1 MARTRPFLPNQ
12 REREEDRMT
21 ATPESIAKAVS
32 ICAARFVAN
41 DTDHPV
47 GQALHALA
55 VARLARMLD
64 NGGAPGWPRPRN
76 EPPSVSEPC
85 QRVDPVDLLQRDIR
99 LPSPPNV
106 LTELQDTAARPTSSV
121 DDLAAV
127 VARDPSLAALILR
140 QVNSAFYGC
149 PQRVETI
156 PRAVAVLGMRQ
167 LTMLAT
173 GACVTRLFGEMPEDT
188 IDLVD
193 FWRHSVGVG
202 LAARALALRL
212 GLSEP
217 ERHFTAGLL
226 HDIGRLALCVAAPD
240 RARRVRE
247 LCAEGMGIC
256 EAEAACGLDHAV
268 FGGMLLRK
276 WNLPFPLALAVL
288 RHHAPSREDA
298 GVGAALTHV
307 ADIMVTTLH
316 PAANGEFVIPRL
328 EIPAVTRLGITPDD
342 MTAASAELD
351 EWLAAT
357 MEMFFGHA
365 A

>member
-1 MARTRPFLPNQ
+1 
-12 REREEDRMT
+12 MT

-41 DTDHPV
+41 DTDHLV
-47 GQALHALA
+47 GKALHSLA
-55 VARLARMLD
+55 VGRLARILD
-64 NGGAPGWPRPRN
+64 NGGAPAWSAPRGERPPIN
-76 EPPSVSEPC
+76 EPGPPI
-85 QRVDPVDLLQRDIR
+85 DPVDLLQRDIR
-99 LPSPPNV
+99 LPSLPSV
-106 LTELQDTAARPTSSV
+106 LTELHDTASRPTSSV

-127 VARDPSLAALILR
+127 IARDPSLAALILR
-140 QVNSAFYGC
+140 LVNSAFYGC

-156 PRAVAVLGMRQ
+156 PRAVNVLGMRQ

-173 GACVTRLFGEMPEDT
+173 GACVARLFSEMPDET
-188 IDLVD
+188 IELMD

-212 GLSEP
+212 KLSEP

-226 HDIGRLALCVAAPD
+226 HDIGRLALCVVTPE
-240 RARRVRE
+240 RARRVHK

-288 RHHAPSREDA
+288 RHHAPNREDA

-307 ADIMVTTLH
+307 ADVMVTTLH

-328 EIPAVTRLGITPDD
+328 DIVAVTRLGLTPDD
-342 MTAASAELD
+342 VTAASAELD

-357 MEMFFGHA
+357 METFFGNA

>member
-1 MARTRPFLPNQ
+1 
-12 REREEDRMT
+12 MT

-47 GQALHALA
+47 GQALHSLA
-55 VARLARMLD
+55 VAHLARMLD
-64 NGGAPGWPRPRN
+64 NGGAPAWSLPRGERPPVAEPSPRI
-76 EPPSVSEPC
+76 
-85 QRVDPVDLLQRDIR
+85 DPVDLLQRDIR
-99 LPSPPNV
+99 LPSLPSV
-106 LTELQDTAARPTSSV
+106 LAELQDKASRPTSSV

-140 QVNSAFYGC
+140 LVNSAFYGC
-149 PQRVETI
+149 PQRIETI
-156 PRAVAVLGMRQ
+156 SRAVAVLGMRQ

-173 GACVTRLFGEMPEDT
+173 GVCVARLFGEMPDET
-188 IDLVD
+188 IDLAD

-212 GLSEP
+212 KLSEP
-217 ERHFTAGLL
+217 ERHFTTGLL

-240 RARRVRE
+240 RARRVHE
-247 LCAEGMGIC
+247 LCAEGMAIGD
-256 EAEAACGLDHAV
+256 AEAICGLDHAA

-288 RHHAPSREDA
+288 RHHAPTREDS

-307 ADIMVTTLH
+307 ADIMVTTLY
-316 PAANGEFVIPRL
+316 PAANGEFIIPRL
-328 EIPAVTRLGITPDD
+328 DIAAVTRLGITPDD
-342 MTAASAELD
+342 MTAAGAELD

-357 MEMFFGHA
+357 METFLGHA

>member
-1 MARTRPFLPNQ
+1 
-12 REREEDRMT
+12 MT
-21 ATPESIAKAVS
+21 ATTESIAKAVP

-41 DTDHPV
+41 DIDHPV
-47 GQALHALA
+47 GEALHSLA
-55 VARLARMLD
+55 VARLARILD
-64 NGGAPGWPRPRN
+64 SGGASAWSMPRGERPPITEPNPRI
-76 EPPSVSEPC
+76 
-85 QRVDPVDLLQRDIR
+85 DPVDLLQRDIR
-99 LPSPPNV
+99 LPSLPGV

-121 DDLAAV
+121 EDLASV

-140 QVNSAFYGC
+140 LVNSAFYGC
-149 PQRVETI
+149 PQRIETI
-156 PRAVAVLGMRQ
+156 SRAVAVLGMRQ
-167 LTMLAT
+167 LNMLAT
-173 GACVTRLFGEMPEDT
+173 GACVARLFGEMPDET

-240 RARRVRE
+240 RARRVHE
-247 LCAEGMGIC
+247 LCAKGMAIGD
-256 EAEAACGLDHAV
+256 AEAACGLDHAV

-288 RHHAPSREDA
+288 RHHTPTREDA

-307 ADIMVTTLH
+307 ADIMVTTLY

-328 EIPAVTRLGITPDD
+328 DIAALTRLGITPDD
-342 MTAASAELD
+342 VMTASAELD

-357 MEMFFGHA
+357 METFFGHA